1 LERRLFCFGVRAIFD
16 AALEIGRGGQHIMAR
31 GENARGKSKTL
42 EILADT
48 DVPVN
53 IVLENEGCG
62 EVLFDDSVLVLA
74 RSLL

>member
-1 LERRLFCFGVRAIFD
+1 
-16 AALEIGRGGQHIMAR
+16 MAR

-42 EILADT
+42 EILANT